1 MEKNGNYSKKV
12 LMAEQKIKSKTDFM
26 ADLKG
31 YKLKNN
37 SPPQI
42 PYETVILQ
50 IIFFKNKLNKWA
62 GILIL
67 L

>member
-1 MEKNGNYSKKV
+1 
-12 LMAEQKIKSKTDFM
+12 MAEQKIKSKTDFM

-50 IIFFKNKLNKWA
+50 IIFFKNKLNK
-62 GILIL
+62 
-67 L
+67 